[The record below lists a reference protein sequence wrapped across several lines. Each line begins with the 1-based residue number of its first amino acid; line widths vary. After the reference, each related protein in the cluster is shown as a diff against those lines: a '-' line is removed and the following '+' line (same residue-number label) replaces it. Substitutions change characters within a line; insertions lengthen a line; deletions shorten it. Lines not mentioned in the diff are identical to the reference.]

1 MIVNNLGENNS
12 ILNQFM
18 AELRDIHI
26 HEDRFRFRK
35 NIERIGEIMSYEI
48 SKTLRYKTINVQ
60 TPLGVKS
67 VSVPDEQIVL
77 ATILRAGLPFHQGF
91 LSYFDKAENAFISA
105 SRKYNKDHSNFSI
118 EVGYLSSPSIEG
130 KTLIFIDPMLATGS
144 SLDSGYQTLLQR
156 GNPSKIHVACV
167 IASQQGIEAAC
178 KIFPADKT
186 LIWAAGVDPYL
197 DDKAYIV
204 PGLGDAGDLAYG
216 EKI

>member
-1 MIVNNLGENNS
+1 MVVNNLGKNNS

-26 HEDRFRFRK
+26 HGDRLRFRK

-48 SKTLRYKTINVQ
+48 SKALQYKTINVQ
-60 TPLGVKS
+60 TPLGVKA
-67 VSVPDEQIVL
+67 VAVPDEQMVL

-105 SRKYNKDHSNFSI
+105 SRKYNEDHSDFTI

-130 KTLIFIDPMLATGS
+130 KTLLLIDPMLATGS
-144 SLDSGYQTLLQR
+144 SLDAGCQTLLQR
-156 GNPSKIHVACV
+156 GNPSSIHVACV

-178 KIFPADKT
+178 KIFPENKT
-186 LIWAAGVDPYL
+186 TIWAADVDPYL
-197 DDKAYIV
+197 DNKSYIV